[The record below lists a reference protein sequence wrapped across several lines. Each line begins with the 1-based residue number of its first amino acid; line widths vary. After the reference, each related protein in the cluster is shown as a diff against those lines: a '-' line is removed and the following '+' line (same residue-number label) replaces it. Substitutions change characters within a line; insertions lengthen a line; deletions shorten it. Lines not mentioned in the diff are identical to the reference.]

1 MRIKN
6 LDVGVE
12 QVTHWNVG
20 DEVHL
25 PAEGRTAP
33 AFLPQ
38 DRLLDTILQRPSL
51 DERLPN
57 LLEPRRLDA
66 SLLEPAALTDTRVAL
81 RRLFQDRAA
90 SAARGEDAG
99 VFAAAAAVLSA
110 DQGLDNEVRA
120 ALAMLLRG

>member
-12 QVTHWNVG
+12 QVTHWQAA

-25 PAEGRTAP
+25 PAEDKVAP

-38 DRLLDTILQRPSL
+38 ERALDAILQRPSL

-57 LLEPRRLDA
+57 LLEPSGLDP
-66 SLLEPAALTDTRVAL
+66 SLLEPAALARTRDEL
-81 RRLFQDRAA
+81 GSLFRRAAA
-90 SAARGEDAG
+90 SAHDHEDSA
-99 VFAAAAAVLSA
+99 VFSAAAEVIAA
-110 DQGLDNEVRA
+110 DQRLDDEVRT

>member
-25 PAEGRTAP
+25 PAEGKTAP

-57 LLEPRRLDA
+57 LLEPRGLDA
-66 SLLEPAALTDTRVAL
+66 SLLEPAALTDTRLAL
-81 RRLFQDRAA
+81 RRFFHDKAA
-90 SAARGEDAG
+90 SARGEDVG
-99 VFAAAAAVLSA
+99 VFAAAAEVMST
-110 DQGLDNEVRA
+110 DQGLDNEVRS